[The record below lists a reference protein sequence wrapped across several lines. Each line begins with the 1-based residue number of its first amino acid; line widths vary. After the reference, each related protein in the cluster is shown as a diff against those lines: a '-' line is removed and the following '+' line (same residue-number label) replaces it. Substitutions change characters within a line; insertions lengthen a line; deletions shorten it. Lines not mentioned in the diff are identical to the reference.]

1 MTQPSQANP
10 HRIFLAPFQPPVRNP
25 QETPGKP
32 KETLTVAAETRR
44 QPPSN
49 CPRTPFA
56 PLQGFLSPCIARFV
70 FFCAQTQTPRRLHS
84 IGRGNTFRA
93 SQLDALKTSCHLEL
107 KVRWLGISPHHSLQV
122 DTCGIRTHA
131 GRPHWLSVF
140 CKICK
145 SAALQSRQSCDCQSL
160 LFVLPPHLT
169 ALPAP
174 TNS

>member
-1 MTQPSQANP
+1 MTVSLCFLCSPLTSPPYPLSPTHENNVHQPGIEPGSHRWQRSILPLDHRRLWKIFGLDSYRLQIPLVLLFRLRCMTQPSQANP

-70 FFCAQTQTPRRLHS
+70 FF
-84 IGRGNTFRA
+84 RA
-93 SQLDALKTSCHLEL
+93 NAD
-107 KVRWLGISPHHSLQV
+107 
-122 DTCGIRTHA
+122 
-131 GRPHWLSVF
+131 
-140 CKICK
+140 
-145 SAALQSRQSCDCQSL
+145 
-160 LFVLPPHLT
+160 
-169 ALPAP
+169 AP
-174 TNS
+174 TSAQYWTRQHFPGKPA